1 MRLRRRPRRPPS
13 STGARPA
20 DRRALLDARDLRQ
33 LERLSVVSLQAL
45 LTGVSGQRPWGV
57 GPAGLEFADYR
68 PYVPGDDLRYVDWN
82 IRARLGE
89 LLVKVAP
96 EERSAEIDI
105 LVDVSR
111 SMDFGDPNKLWHARR
126 LAVAIGAVG
135 LLHADVVRSYG
146 LADTALEPGS
156 RLDAPSMVGV
166 LSDQVAS
173 LSGSARTDLPAAVH
187 AYRRVREHAD
197 LVVLISDGLV
207 PPAALTAALTE
218 LAGQAPSLAFV
229 HVLDAS
235 ELRAPGGGPLEL
247 RDLETGQ
254 LLELT
259 LSARAA
265 ASYAQLAER
274 FRSGVERS
282 VRAVGARYVLAPTE
296 VEPLDLL
303 AAGARSAGLVA
314 S

>member
-1 MRLRRRPRRPPS
+1 M
-13 STGARPA
+13 
-20 DRRALLDARDLRQ
+20 
-33 LERLSVVSLQAL
+33 
-45 LTGVSGQRPWGV
+45 
-57 GPAGLEFADYR
+57 
-68 PYVPGDDLRYVDWN
+68 
-82 IRARLGE
+82 
-89 LLVKVAP
+89 
-96 EERSAEIDI
+96 
-105 LVDVSR
+105 SR

-146 LADTALEPGS
+146 LAGTALEPGS
-156 RLDAPSMVGV
+156 RMDAPSMVGA

-173 LSGSARTDLPAAVH
+173 LSGGARTDLPAAVH

-235 ELRAPGGGPLEL
+235 ELRAPGDGPLEL

-254 LLELT
+254 VLDLT
-259 LSARAA
+259 LSSRAA
-265 ASYAQLAER
+265 ASYARLAER